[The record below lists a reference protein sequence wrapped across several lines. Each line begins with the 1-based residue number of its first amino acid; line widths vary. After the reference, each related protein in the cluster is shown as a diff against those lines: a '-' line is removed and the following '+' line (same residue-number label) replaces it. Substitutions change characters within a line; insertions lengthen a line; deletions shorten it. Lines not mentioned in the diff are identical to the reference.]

1 MAIDGGINK
10 TECCLALLQTDL
22 EFWTLCTKHIT
33 IQWFTIFIDWW
44 FPPSTGMVAKW
55 TTLKKKLEGKIQQ
68 ITITSLRGKCSGVTV
83 KWNSSIVPYRS
94 YYAKH
99 YYLLHAQ
106 TSGMGALNPGI
117 FRFGYDGG
125 GPYLCMAI
133 NHGGGNFSEFCYKMH
148 LNFFSIFTIIKGD
161 ILLKPI
167 IHIHMYFFF
176 HHKHTFLTKGPYTKL
191 LFWVTLP
198 IQG

>member
-1 MAIDGGINK
+1 MLSRTVANWPGILNFVY
-10 TECCLALLQTDL
+10 QTHHHTVVYHFHRL
-22 EFWTLCTKHIT
+22 VVSPIHRHGS
-33 IQWFTIFIDWW
+33 QMNN
-44 FPPSTGMVAKW
+44 S
-55 TTLKKKLEGKIQQ
+55 KKKLEGKIQQ

-148 LNFFSIFTIIKGD
+148 LKFFSIFTIIKGD

>member
-1 MAIDGGINK
+1 M
-10 TECCLALLQTDL
+10 
-22 EFWTLCTKHIT
+22 
-33 IQWFTIFIDWW
+33 
-44 FPPSTGMVAKW
+44 
-55 TTLKKKLEGKIQQ
+55 
-68 ITITSLRGKCSGVTV
+68 
-83 KWNSSIVPYRS
+83 PYRS

-176 HHKHTFLTKGPYTKL
+176 SSQTHIFNKRSVQQIAFLSHFAHTGLRESGWDTESVNL
-191 LFWVTLP
+191 
-198 IQG
+198 